1 MLGPVAREIERR
13 TGSRCDPS
21 RARAVG
27 GGSINQ
33 AFRLPGDP
41 QPLFVKINRA
51 AALTAFEAEAEGLE
65 LLRAA
70 SGVAVPEVI
79 ARGCIGD
86 TAWLALEWLE
96 LGGRSS
102 TAQRQLGEG
111 LVTQHRAT
119 NKRFGWHR
127 HNTIGATP
135 QRNTPT
141 EDWVEFFCR
150 ERLEFQLE
158 LARQNGLP
166 YQQVSQGT
174 RLCERLESFF
184 SGYRPEPSLLH
195 GDLWSGNWGANNAGT
210 PYLFDPAVYYGD
222 READLAMTR
231 LFGGFGSDFYSAYED
246 QWPLAPGWERRVDLY
261 NLYHL
266 LNHFN
271 LFGAGYLGQTAT
283 SLSRLLESVKS

>member
-1 MLGPVAREIERR
+1 M
-13 TGSRCDPS
+13 
-21 RARAVG
+21 G

-41 QPLFVKINRA
+41 WPFFVKINRA
-51 AALTAFEAEAEGLE
+51 AAQTAFEAEAEGLA

-70 SGVAVPEVI
+70 GGVAVPEVI
-79 ARGCIGD
+79 AWGCIGE
-86 TAWLALEWLE
+86 TAWLALEWVE
-96 LGGRSS
+96 PGGRSS
-102 TAQRQLGEG
+102 TAQRRLGEG
-111 LVTQHRAT
+111 LATQHRAT

-135 QRNTPT
+135 QHNTLA
-141 EDWVEFFCR
+141 EDWLEFYRR

-166 YQQVSQGT
+166 YQQLSQGT
-174 RLCERLESFF
+174 RLSGRLESFY
-184 SGYRPEPSLLH
+184 SGYRPKPSLLH
-195 GDLWSGNWGANNAGT
+195 GDLWSGNWGADNAGT
-210 PYLFDPAVYYGD
+210 PYIFDPAVYYGD

-231 LFGGFGSDFYSAYED
+231 LFGGFGADFYAAYED

-271 LFGAGYLGQTAT
+271 LFGAGYLGQVAAC
-283 SLSRLLESVKS
+283 LSRLLESLEP